1 VIDVEPFNVVNSA
14 STAAIDPTLGFTLI
28 GHVTGKTSATVSNMN
43 QFAAGG

>member
-14 STAAIDPTLGFTLI
+14 STATIVPILGFTLI
-28 GHVTGKTSATVSNMN
+28 GDVTGKTSVTVSDMN